1 MKKGEHT
8 DRRCKNFGTIGI
20 LFVIALVLVALMVV
34 FVLDR
39 PDENPDSSSENP
51 ASSVGDSN
59 SSTENSD
66 SSAGDPDFSA
76 EKSEDP
82 PKASVQID
90 LQEQTAI
97 NLDYGLEIVDSGKYT
112 GIYMEDGSDEVVS
125 NIMMIAVHNTSDQ
138 DVQYAQI
145 RAVCG
150 EKEYDFVLTNLAA
163 GAKVVLLDQQRREA
177 SGAALTS
184 AVTENVALF
193 SESMDLMED
202 TIEIGGLD
210 GMLNVKNIS
219 AANITGNIFVYYKY
233 ASEDMFYGGITF
245 RVRIEGGLAA
255 GELRQIPAGHYSPK
269 GCALV
274 QVTVNG

>member
-1 MKKGEHT
+1 MKQGKDTNHC
-8 DRRCKNFGTIGI
+8 CKHLRVAGI
-20 LFVIALVLVALMVV
+20 LVVTALAVAALLAM
-34 FVLDR
+34 FLLDR
-39 PDENPDSSSENP
+39 PTGDP
-51 ASSVGDSN
+51 ASSNQEMGDAPG
-59 SSTENSD
+59 SSVEVDVQNPT
-66 SSAGDPDFSA
+66 GDPAGSNQEMGDG
-76 EKSEDP
+76 SEV
-82 PKASVQID
+82 SVQID
-90 LQEQTAI
+90 LEEQSAI
-97 NLDYGLEIVDSGKYT
+97 NLGYGLEIVDSGKYT

-125 NIMMIAVHNTSDQ
+125 GIMMIAVHNTSEQ

-145 RAVCG
+145 QAVCG
-150 EKEYDFVLTNLAA
+150 EKEYEFVLTNLAA

-184 AVTENVALF
+184 AVAENVALF
-193 SESMDLMED
+193 SEPMDLMED

-210 GMLNVKNIS
+210 GMLNVKNLS
-219 AANITGNIFVYYKY
+219 AANITGDIFVYYKY